1 MFPNYLFVV
10 CFQTLCS
17 ETIWTWLV
25 RPLQKIKTQIYKII
39 PKGKSF
45 FYKKQQQNREQGDD
59 IMIVACHAWLSWYN
73 GFAPSIILLHI
84 HNVPTCMWDPWL
96 LRSTRSNHLL
106 NHFSHG
112 EYSLFQI
119 GMYVIQGIVQHNSK
133 KSDHSPLFH
142 YQSSVLSCIYI
153 SSNSNKYQWECPIK
167 YQKHTDKIS
176 WIIT

>member
-1 MFPNYLFVV
+1 MIDEFGLTQN
-10 CFQTLCS
+10 S
-17 ETIWTWLV
+17 KTIWTIYLV
-25 RPLQKIKTQIYKII
+25 RPLQKTQVHLKFQKVKVFFTV
-39 PKGKSF
+39 PKS
-45 FYKKQQQNREQGDD
+45 NTIEQGDD

-84 HNVPTCMWDPWL
+84 HNVPTCVWDSRL

-153 SSNSNKYQWECPIK
+153 SSNSNINENVQSNIRNTQTKSPQ
-167 YQKHTDKIS
+167 
-176 WIIT
+176 

>member
-1 MFPNYLFVV
+1 MFPNYLLVV

-84 HNVPTCMWDPWL
+84 HNVHVCGTWL

-176 WIIT
+176 SIIT